1 MDSVVALSLVVG
13 ALGAVAL
20 LWKQRRLLRIQ
31 RPEAKTAMW
40 GYVAIPAGE
49 QWSVCATDGSVRTL
63 SGPFVVFCWGDSLT
77 PLTRRCASS
86 SEYIRV
92 QFVDGKTEILS
103 GPAMLFVDPLV
114 HQHVEVK
121 KAVSLSESELLVV
134 YREEGNEGDRSVKR
148 HIVRGPCLH
157 VPLNSSEWTLEF
169 SWHGSTSDDPERNG
183 RKVKGAARFTS
194 LRTCPEQSYIDVE
207 GVRTRDD
214 AVVRV
219 KVMLF
224 YRMVDVELMLQET
237 HDPIADFVNA
247 LSSDVVEFV
256 GARTFEEFKTSTEHL
271 NELESYSQLVSR
283 AKGIGFE
290 VTKVVFRGYGAPP
303 QLQKMH
309 DDAIERRT
317 RLVLDRE
324 SSEQEQS
331 LQDMKLQREESRV
344 RIRRQMDAE
353 AKRHELEMQREAKAH
368 AREMQQLSH
377 EADLDAQ
384 RAKAQATLESQ
395 NAASAAEL
403 QHLVQM
409 QKELGLSSD
418 QLSAYLTAKIQGKP
432 EKLIQIGGHKSAD
445 ALSEVSSLIQVQ
457 MQA

>member
-1 MDSVVALSLVVG
+1 
-13 ALGAVAL
+13 
-20 LWKQRRLLRIQ
+20 
-31 RPEAKTAMW
+31 
-40 GYVAIPAGE
+40 
-49 QWSVCATDGSVRTL
+49 
-63 SGPFVVFCWGDSLT
+63 
-77 PLTRRCASS
+77 
-86 SEYIRV
+86 
-92 QFVDGKTEILS
+92 
-103 GPAMLFVDPLV
+103 
-114 HQHVEVK
+114 
-121 KAVSLSESELLVV
+121 
-134 YREEGNEGDRSVKR
+134 
-148 HIVRGPCLH
+148 
-157 VPLNSSEWTLEF
+157 
-169 SWHGSTSDDPERNG
+169 
-183 RKVKGAARFTS
+183 
-194 LRTCPEQSYIDVE
+194 
-207 GVRTRDD
+207 
-214 AVVRV
+214 VVRV

-432 EKLIQIGGHKSAD
+432 EKLIQIGGHKSAG

-457 MQA
+457 TQA